1 MASTPDL
8 NSWLSD
14 QEYLLLQHLPEG
26 ETEAGGVRHQLDLLL
41 LVLVVLHGRGAH
53 PHFVPHGGR
62 SEKISEITIQDK
74 QDGNGGKYSQIDR
87 KSAIK
92 L

>member
-26 ETEAGGVRHQLDLLL
+26 ETEAGGVKHQLDLLL
-41 LVLVVLHGRGAH
+41 LVLVVLHGLRVYPHLVRRGGHAD
-53 PHFVPHGGR
+53 PR
-62 SEKISEITIQDK
+62 NYLK
-74 QDGNGGKYSQIDR
+74 
-87 KSAIK
+87 
-92 L
+92 